1 MFVTVWFGILEHSTG
16 HVVAA
21 NAGHEY
27 PIIKH
32 GDKGFEILKDR
43 HGFVI
48 GGMSGLKYRDYEF
61 QLEPGDVLF
70 LYTDG
75 VPEATDAESNMFGMQ
90 RLLDTLNRNGEGTA
104 KELLEAV
111 SRDVNAFAGDAPQFD
126 DLTMM
131 ALKHT

>member
-1 MFVTVWFGILEHSTG
+1 MFVTVWFGIYTISTG
-16 HVVAA
+16 KVVAA

-32 GDKGFEILKDR
+32 ADRGFEILKDR

-61 QLEPGDVLF
+61 VLEPGDVLF

-75 VPEATDAESNMFGMQ
+75 VPEATDAEGNMFGTQ
-90 RLLDTLNRNGEGTA
+90 RLLETLNTTADCSA
-104 KELLEAV
+104 KERLGAV
-111 SRDVNAFAGDAPQFD
+111 HAEVEKFVGEAPQFD
-126 DLTMM
+126 DLTML
-131 ALKHT
+131 ALKRT